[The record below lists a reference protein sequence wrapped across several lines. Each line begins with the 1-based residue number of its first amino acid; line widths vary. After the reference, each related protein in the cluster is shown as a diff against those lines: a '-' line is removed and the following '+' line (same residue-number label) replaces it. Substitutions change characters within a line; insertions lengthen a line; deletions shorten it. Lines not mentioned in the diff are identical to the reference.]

1 MKFKRIVSLLLIC
14 ILFSGCWDKVEIDK
28 KSIVSI
34 IGIDVGEDICKQKE
48 MAKQL
53 KPDEPYTSLEMKKL
67 HLTLGAPDISKLGPD
82 KGGTAEDIYISAEG
96 YSMQDT
102 LEKASLKSSRD
113 IKFSHTKLLALSSE
127 LMSYPDIAKEVIDY
141 LQREP
146 SLNRMMYVVLAEGK
160 PEEFIKHKPTMEKN
174 IENYI
179 SGLVENSSRNEGILP
194 VTLNEF
200 LILISEN
207 GNALLPKMV
216 MEKDKKELKISGV
229 SIIKD
234 YAVKGSLTPSE
245 TSNLEMLRGT
255 LKGGKRVTFLNNH
268 PVDFVIDD
276 VDRKINLTNTGGK
289 LSFDINVR
297 LEGEIKDYYA
307 DNTIFATDQLSYLQ
321 QNFNKSIKTE
331 CEQVVRMIQ
340 EKFQVDPIGIREYV
354 EKFHPNI
361 WKQKKDNWSEAYKNA
376 SINVNIDT
384 NIRRIGVVK

>member
-34 IGIDVGEDICKQKE
+34 MGIDVGEDICKQKE

-53 KPDEPYTSLEMKKL
+53 KPDEPYTALEMKKL

-82 KGGTAEDIYISAEG
+82 KGGTAEDIYISSEG

-113 IKFSHTKLLALSSE
+113 IKFSHTKLLVLSSE

-276 VDRKINLTNTGGK
+276 VDRKISLNSANGK
-289 LSFDINVR
+289 LFFNINVR

-307 DNTIFATDQLSYLQ
+307 DDNIFSTNQLSYLQ
-321 QNFNKSIKTE
+321 QNFNKSIKME
-331 CEQVVRMIQ
+331 CQQVVRMIQ

-354 EKFHPNI
+354 EKFHPDI
-361 WKQKKDNWSEAYKNA
+361 WKQKKSNWDEVYKNA
-376 SINVNIDT
+376 DINVNIDT